1 MNLSSVKA
9 FFTTPFF
16 NYGRAL
22 LYVAIPAWLYQLV
35 TDGRLSQDRADLVIA
50 VVLAAIGPALAAV
63 FAPNGW
69 RTWLFGLATPVQGLL
84 VGFGGI
90 SHNALGML
98 VIALL
103 GAFITSGFAA
113 ANVRRTETTPHDDH
127 VHVAIN
133 ADPAVKSRNWDGD
146 ITNPDA

>member
-16 NYGRAL
+16 NYSRAL

-35 TDGRLSQDRADLVIA
+35 KEERLPQDHADLITA
-50 VVLAAIGPALAAV
+50 VVLAIFGPALAAV

-69 RTWLFGLATPVQGLL
+69 RTWLFGLAAPVQGLL
-84 VGFGGI
+84 VGLGGI

-98 VIALL
+98 VIAML
-103 GAFITSGFAA
+103 GAVMTSAAAA
-113 ANVRRTETTPHDDH
+113 ANVHRPIAVEIGGGTDDE
-127 VHVAIN
+127 A
-133 ADPAVKSRNWDGD
+133 AL
-146 ITNPDA
+146 